1 MARYDGLQPI
11 KHERDWKVVGA
22 GALLSV
28 VAIVFLVWP
37 QGSLVT
43 LTAIAGIVLI
53 VSGIVDLVTT
63 GQMRGSVVVAPWL
76 TTYGVLDLIVG
87 LLLIVFPRALSVVL
101 PWLIGIAFIVFGI
114 FELSSAQ
121 AMRKVHGSF
130 GSLSVASGVV
140 GILCGIMLFVAP
152 STIVVLMGIYLL
164 VRGVSMIVRG
174 YNEDRFFA

>member
-1 MARYDGLQPI
+1 
-11 KHERDWKVVGA
+11 
-22 GALLSV
+22 
-28 VAIVFLVWP
+28 
-37 QGSLVT
+37 
-43 LTAIAGIVLI
+43 
-53 VSGIVDLVTT
+53 
-63 GQMRGSVVVAPWL
+63 
-76 TTYGVLDLIVG
+76 
-87 LLLIVFPRALSVVL
+87 VL